1 LLAGLSPQLAAI
13 AAAVVSQHLLD
24 DQAAGS
30 EPGLSPLEEPD
41 RGLAGLIGVD
51 LGIGQPGVVIN
62 GGVDEPVAL
71 PRVVMTAELAT

>member
-1 LLAGLSPQLAAI
+1 
-13 AAAVVSQHLLD
+13 
-24 DQAAGS
+24 
-30 EPGLSPLEEPD
+30 
-41 RGLAGLIGVD
+41 VD